1 MRSVIVP
8 LAAAFTVLAVS
19 QTAMGDTL
27 EDAMGAYVEGL
38 KTGDVKTLN
47 KLFHDQGQFCV
58 NRKSEIKCTSF
69 AEALPT
75 WVEKPD
81 PAASGQL
88 ITKEIVED
96 SMARVSYQLD
106 FGGENYLDYFL
117 LYKNGGRW
125 IVVSKTTF
133 IKE

>member
-1 MRSVIVP
+1 MRSTIVP
-8 LAAAFTVLAVS
+8 LAAAFTVLTAS
-19 QTAMGDTL
+19 QTAMADTL
-27 EDAMGAYVEGL
+27 EDALGAYVEGL
-38 KTGDVKTLN
+38 KTGDVKTLK
-47 KLFHDQGQFCV
+47 KLFLDQGQFCL

-69 AEALPT
+69 AEALPA

-81 PAASGQL
+81 PATSGKL

-106 FGGENYLDYFL
+106 FGGEKYLDYFL

-125 IVVSKTTF
+125 VVVSKTTF